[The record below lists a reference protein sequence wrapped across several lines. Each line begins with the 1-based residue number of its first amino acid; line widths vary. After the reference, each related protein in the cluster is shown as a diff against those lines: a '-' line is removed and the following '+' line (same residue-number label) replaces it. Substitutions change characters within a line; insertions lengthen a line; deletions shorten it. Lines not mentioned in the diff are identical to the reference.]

1 MEDGKKWF
9 SDARFGMFIHWGI
22 YSVCGRGEWVRN
34 RERIPQKEYADLY
47 GAQFKAENYNPKE
60 WAKAAKE
67 AGMKYMVLTSKHHDG
82 YCLWD
87 TKTTEFN
94 S

>member
-47 GAQFKAENYNPKE
+47 GAQSVSYTHLTLPMKRIGGFAVV
-60 WAKAAKE
+60 E
-67 AGMKYMVLTSKHHDG
+67 APIIIKRKYVQRCRRWT
-82 YCLWD
+82 
-87 TKTTEFN
+87 
-94 S
+94 